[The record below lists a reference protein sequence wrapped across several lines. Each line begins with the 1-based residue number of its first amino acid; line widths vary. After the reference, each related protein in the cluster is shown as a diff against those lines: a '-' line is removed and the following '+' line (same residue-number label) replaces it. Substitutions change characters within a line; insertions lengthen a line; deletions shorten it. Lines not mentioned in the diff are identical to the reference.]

1 MFVFACRGCYHECN
15 LHNYDNGDDD
25 TGDDDDNE
33 NDGDDDGVI
42 NWKRPRFVDPDRIP
56 NHGNDHNYDDLGDCI
71 DDNDHRGSDT
81 YAQNPHLSAAMLS
94 MVRLMKG

>member
-1 MFVFACRGCYHECN
+1 MFVFACRGCFHECN

-42 NWKRPRFVDPDRIP
+42 N
-56 NHGNDHNYDDLGDCI
+56 
-71 DDNDHRGSDT
+71 
-81 YAQNPHLSAAMLS
+81 
-94 MVRLMKG
+94 